1 MDDELWDAIMDG
13 FTPRQLQKEAARAI
27 NTMPA
32 DNNSIHKF
40 NAVARHDS
48 RLWYKAVIR
57 HYIEEH
63 GDFPSEV
70 GPGVDIKLIMDN

>member
-27 NTMPA
+27 CTMPA
-32 DNNSIHKF
+32 DNDSKHKF
-40 NAVARHDS
+40 NAVARHNS
-48 RLWYKAVIR
+48 NLWYKAVIKY
-57 HYIEEH
+57 YINEH

-70 GPGVDIKLIMDN
+70 GPGKDIKLILDD